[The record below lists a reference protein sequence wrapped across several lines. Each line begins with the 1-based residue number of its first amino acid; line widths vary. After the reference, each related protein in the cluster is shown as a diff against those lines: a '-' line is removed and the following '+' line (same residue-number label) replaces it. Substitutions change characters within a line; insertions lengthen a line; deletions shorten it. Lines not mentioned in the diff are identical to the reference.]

1 MIRHSAQFLPSQ
13 PVAFTRYLNTTPVP
27 PAQRQTILANPQF
40 GAAFTD
46 HMVGMDWDERQGW
59 HNARVE
65 PYGPIAMMPS
75 AVVFHYGQEIFE
87 GLKAYRHADGSIWT
101 FRPQDN
107 AKRFQRSAHR
117 LSLPELPVD
126 HFLASLKQI
135 VDVDNEWVPGA
146 EGQSLYLRPFMFGSE
161 AFLGVRSAR
170 EARFHVIASPAGA
183 YFRGGNDSVSIW
195 VSDYYRRAGKG
206 GTGSAKCGGNYAA
219 SLLPQGQAL
228 EHGCDQT
235 LFLDTEGNVD
245 ECGSMN
251 IVFVMSDGTVVTPE
265 SDTILPGITRE
276 SLLQLAEDRGMKV
289 VRRSVSLAEWREGVA
304 SGSVREVF
312 ACGTAAVVIPIREL
326 CGIDGG
332 EEFREQQPRGELAQS
347 LRDELVGIQMGRDDD
362 RHGWLYR
369 LDVD

>member
-1 MIRHSAQFLPSQ
+1 MTRHSAQFLPSQ

-101 FRPQDN
+101 FRPQEN

-195 VSDYYRRAGKG
+195 VSDYYRRAGK
-206 GTGSAKCGGNYAA
+206 
-219 SLLPQGQAL
+219 
-228 EHGCDQT
+228 
-235 LFLDTEGNVD
+235 
-245 ECGSMN
+245 
-251 IVFVMSDGTVVTPE
+251 
-265 SDTILPGITRE
+265 
-276 SLLQLAEDRGMKV
+276 
-289 VRRSVSLAEWREGVA
+289 
-304 SGSVREVF
+304 
-312 ACGTAAVVIPIREL
+312 
-326 CGIDGG
+326 
-332 EEFREQQPRGELAQS
+332 
-347 LRDELVGIQMGRDDD
+347 
-362 RHGWLYR
+362 
-369 LDVD
+369 